1 MRSGWRRPLSA
12 SAVPTSLR
20 RVDLVRRLPVDPLGV
35 LGLLGLLAVWWAIT
49 ALRLVPRVFL
59 PPPDEVATAITQN
72 FFFSSYLASYNL
84 GTGGLIASLIYTAGN
99 VLVALAIA
107 CLVGTALGLSSA
119 RLEFVRAVFD
129 PIMLTA
135 GTIPV
140 LVTAPFFLIWFGPQ
154 HAAQVGL
161 LIVYQTTIM
170 YLFAQ
175 RAVTN
180 LDPIYTSAARTL
192 GATPLRILS
201 EVLLA
206 GTLPELF
213 GGMRIALAGAWGLEA
228 FAELLGAPQGIGRV
242 IQGLATATDIP
253 TIMGAILAL
262 AAVAVCFDALVAG
275 GFGFITRWRA
285 A

>member
-1 MRSGWRRPLSA
+1 M
-12 SAVPTSLR
+12 
-20 RVDLVRRLPVDPLGV
+20 RRLPADPLGL

-49 ALRLVPRVFL
+49 ASHIVPRVFV
-59 PPPDEVATAITQN
+59 PPPDQVAMAIAQN

-84 GTGGLIASLIYTAGN
+84 GTGGIFSSLIYTCAN
-99 VLVALAIA
+99 VLLALAIA
-107 CLVGTALGLSSA
+107 CVVGTALGLSSA
-119 RLEFVRAVFD
+119 RVELVRAVFD
-129 PIMLTA
+129 PIMLTL

-154 HAAQVGL
+154 RAAQVGL
-161 LIVYQTTIM
+161 LIVYQITIV

-175 RAVTN
+175 RAVVN

-192 GATPLRILS
+192 GAGSGAILS
-201 EVLLA
+201 DVLLA
-206 GTLPELF
+206 GTLPELL
-213 GGMRIALAGAWGLEA
+213 GGVRIALAGAWGLEA

-262 AAVAVCFDALVAG
+262 AVVAVCFDGLVAV

-285 A
+285 P